1 MQKLTE
7 THSPK
12 LTPSLE
18 VKKDSVNVVP
28 INRMEEFIKHQP
40 PSMQQTLRSRIEKAI
55 KLGNKTCPCC
65 GLIEGI
71 WRITWRNCKTKDG
84 ENKQVCQ
91 HCFVLINTLQRKGG

>member
-12 LTPSLE
+12 LTPSL
-18 VKKDSVNVVP
+18 DVP

-40 PSMQQTLRSRIEKAI
+40 PSIQLELRSRIEKAI
-55 KLGNKTCPCC
+55 KLGNKACPCC

-71 WRITWRNCKTKDG
+71 WRITWRNVKTKDD

-91 HCFVLINTLQRKGG
+91 HCFMLINIQQNRGTR